1 MVRIFNH
8 YIPKALL
15 LLGAIEVVVLL
26 ASLQLGVA
34 LRFGGDWGS
43 SSVHL
48 TNIPLGYKAGV
59 YTLVMMVMLIAMGL
73 YQRHQRDGYG
83 TMMLR
88 MAWTFLLSLPLL
100 LTVFYLFPDLYVGRG
115 AFLLTVMVSFV
126 LLAVVRFAYQHF
138 ATASILSR
146 RVLVVGS
153 GKLAQSLE
161 RLRRRS
167 DWHGI
172 SLIGFLHL
180 RGDHD
185 EVEEDRLVRSEK
197 TIAEVCA
204 EFGADEIVIAVE
216 DNKKNF
222 PTEEIIECKLRGIQI
237 TELASFFEQRT
248 GKIHIDAWSP
258 ARMIF
263 LDGFDN
269 NALRMMGKRLFD
281 MLVASLGLLMASP
294 IMLMLVLIV
303 RHESKWRDPAIY
315 KQIRTG
321 QHGQPFTI
329 YKFRSMVVDAER
341 TGAVWAQKN
350 DPRVTKVGAFMRK
363 TRLDELP
370 QLWNVLKGDMSF
382 VGPRPERPEFVEQL
396 SHKIPYYAMRH
407 RVKPG
412 ITGWAQVNYPYGD
425 SEADTREK
433 LQYDLYYIKNYSLFL
448 DLTILVQTAEVV
460 LWRKGSR

>member
-8 YIPKALL
+8 YVPKALL
-15 LLGAIEVVVLL
+15 LLGVVEFL
-26 ASLQLGVA
+26 ALFFSLQIGVA
-34 LRFGGDWGS
+34 LRFGSGGADS
-43 SSVHL
+43 SHL
-48 TNIPLGYKAGV
+48 TNIPLQYKASV
-59 YTLVMMVMLIAMGL
+59 FTFVMMLMLVAMGL
-73 YQRHQRDGYG
+73 YQRHQRDSFR
-83 TMMLR
+83 MLMLR
-88 MAWTFLLSLPLL
+88 LAWTFLLAFPLL
-100 LTVFYLFPDLYVGRG
+100 LTLFYLFPDVYVGRG
-115 AFLLTVMVSFV
+115 AFLLTLAVSFA
-126 LLAVVRFAYQHF
+126 LLMVTRFFYQQF
-138 ATASILSR
+138 ATATILSR
-146 RVLVVGS
+146 RVLVVGT
-153 GKLAQSLE
+153 GKLAQALE

-167 DWHGI
+167 DWHGTT
-172 SLIGFLHL
+172 LIGFLHL

-185 EVEEDRLVRSEK
+185 EVEAERLIRSEK
-197 TIAEVCA
+197 TIAEVCS
-204 EFGADEIVIAVE
+204 EYGADEIVIAVE

-222 PTEEIIECKLRGIQI
+222 PTEEIIDCKLRGIQI

-258 ARMIF
+258 GRMIF

-269 NALRMMGKRLFD
+269 NVWRVMVKRLFD
-281 MLVASLGLLMASP
+281 MTVASIGLLLAAP
-294 IMLMLVLIV
+294 VMLLLVLIV

-341 TGAVWAQKN
+341 SGAVWAQKN

-396 SHKIPYYAMRH
+396 SHKIPFYAMRH

>member
-15 LLGAIEVVVLL
+15 LLGVVEFL
-26 ASLQLGVA
+26 ALFFSLQLGVA
-34 LRFGGDWGS
+34 LRFGSGGADS
-43 SSVHL
+43 SHL
-48 TNIPLGYKAGV
+48 TNIPLQYKASV
-59 YTLVMMVMLIAMGL
+59 FTFVMMLMLIAMGL
-73 YQRHQRDGYG
+73 YQRHQRDSFR
-83 TMMLR
+83 MLMLR
-88 MAWTFLLSLPLL
+88 LAWTFLLAFPLL
-100 LTVFYLFPDLYVGRG
+100 LTLFYLFPDVYVGRG
-115 AFLLTVMVSFV
+115 AFLLTLAVSFA
-126 LLAVVRFAYQHF
+126 LLMVTRFFYQQF
-138 ATASILSR
+138 ATATILSR
-146 RVLVVGS
+146 RVLVVGT
-153 GKLAQSLE
+153 GKLAQALE

-167 DWHGI
+167 DWHGTT
-172 SLIGFLHL
+172 LIGFLHL

-185 EVEEDRLVRSEK
+185 EVEAERLIRSEK
-197 TIAEVCA
+197 PIAEVCS
-204 EFGADEIVIAVE
+204 EYGADEIVIAVE

-222 PTEEIIECKLRGIQI
+222 PTEEIIDCKLRGIQI

-258 ARMIF
+258 GRMIF

-269 NALRMMGKRLFD
+269 NVWRMMVKRLFD
-281 MLVASLGLLMASP
+281 MTVASVGLLLAAPVMF
-294 IMLMLVLIV
+294 LLVLIV

-341 TGAVWAQKN
+341 SGAVWAQKN

-396 SHKIPYYAMRH
+396 SHKIPFYAMRH

>member
-8 YIPKALL
+8 YIPRALL
-15 LLGAIEVVVLL
+15 LLGVVEFL
-26 ASLQLGVA
+26 ALFFSLQLGVA
-34 LRFGGDWGS
+34 LRFGSGGADS
-43 SSVHL
+43 SHL
-48 TNIPLGYKAGV
+48 TNIPLQYKASV
-59 YTLVMMVMLIAMGL
+59 FTLVMMLMLIAMGL
-73 YQRHQRDGYG
+73 YQRHQRDSFR
-83 TMMLR
+83 MLTLR
-88 MAWTFLLSLPLL
+88 LAWTFLLAFPLL
-100 LTVFYLFPDLYVGRG
+100 LTLFYLFPDVYVGRG
-115 AFLLTVMVSFV
+115 AFLLTLGVSFA
-126 LLAVVRFAYQHF
+126 LLMVTRFFYQQF
-138 ATASILSR
+138 ATATILSR
-146 RVLVVGS
+146 RVLVVGT
-153 GKLAQSLE
+153 GKLAQALE

-185 EVEEDRLVRSEK
+185 EVEAERLIRSDK
-197 TIAEVCA
+197 TIADVCS
-204 EFGADEIVIAVE
+204 EYGADEIVIAVE

-222 PTEEIIECKLRGIQI
+222 PTEEIIDCKLRGIQI

-258 ARMIF
+258 GRMIF

-269 NALRMMGKRLFD
+269 NVWRMMVKRLFD
-281 MLVASLGLLMASP
+281 MTVASIGLLLASP
-294 IMLMLVLIV
+294 IMLLLVLIV

-396 SHKIPYYAMRH
+396 SHKIPFYAMRH

>member
-15 LLGAIEVVVLL
+15 LLGVVECL
-26 ASLQLGVA
+26 ALFFSLQLGVA
-34 LRFGGDWGS
+34 LRFGSGGADS
-43 SSVHL
+43 SHL
-48 TNIPLGYKAGV
+48 TNIPLEYKASV
-59 YTLVMMVMLIAMGL
+59 FTLVMMLMLIAMGL
-73 YQRHQRDGYG
+73 YQRHQRDSYR
-83 TMMLR
+83 MLMLR
-88 MAWTFLLSLPLL
+88 LAWTFLLAFPLL
-100 LTVFYLFPDLYVGRG
+100 LTLFYLFPDVYVGRG
-115 AFLLTVMVSFV
+115 AFLLTLAVSFA
-126 LLAVVRFAYQHF
+126 LLMVTRFFYQQF
-138 ATASILSR
+138 ATATILSR
-146 RVLVVGS
+146 RVLVVGT
-153 GKLAQSLE
+153 GKLAQALE

-167 DWHGI
+167 DWHGTT
-172 SLIGFLHL
+172 LIGFLHL

-185 EVEEDRLVRSEK
+185 EVEAERLIRSEK

-204 EFGADEIVIAVE
+204 EYGADEIVIAVE

-222 PTEEIIECKLRGIQI
+222 PTEEIIDCKLRGIQI

-258 ARMIF
+258 GRMIF

-269 NALRMMGKRLFD
+269 NVWRMMVKRLFD
-281 MLVASLGLLMASP
+281 MTVASVGLLLAAP
-294 IMLMLVLIV
+294 VMLLLVLIV

-341 TGAVWAQKN
+341 SGAVWAQKN

-396 SHKIPYYAMRH
+396 SHKIPFYAMRH

>member
-15 LLGAIEVVVLL
+15 LLGVVEFL
-26 ASLQLGVA
+26 ALFFSLQIGVA
-34 LRFGGDWGS
+34 LRFGSGGADS
-43 SSVHL
+43 SHL
-48 TNIPLGYKAGV
+48 TNIPLQYKALV
-59 YTLVMMVMLIAMGL
+59 FTFVMMLMLIAMGL
-73 YQRHQRDGYG
+73 YQRHQRDSFR
-83 TMMLR
+83 MLMLR
-88 MAWTFLLSLPLL
+88 LAWTFLLAFPLL
-100 LTVFYLFPDLYVGRG
+100 LTLFYLFPDVYVGRG
-115 AFLLTVMVSFV
+115 AFLLTLAVSFA
-126 LLAVVRFAYQHF
+126 LLMVTRFFYQQF
-138 ATASILSR
+138 ATATILSR
-146 RVLVVGS
+146 RVLVVGT
-153 GKLAQSLE
+153 GKLAQALE

-167 DWHGI
+167 DWHGTT
-172 SLIGFLHL
+172 LIGFLHL

-185 EVEEDRLVRSEK
+185 EVEAERLIRSEK

-204 EFGADEIVIAVE
+204 EYGADEIVIAVE

-222 PTEEIIECKLRGIQI
+222 PTEEIIDCKLRGIQI

-258 ARMIF
+258 GRMIF

-269 NALRMMGKRLFD
+269 NVWRMMVKRLFD
-281 MLVASLGLLMASP
+281 MTVASIGLLLAAPVMF
-294 IMLMLVLIV
+294 LLVLIV

-341 TGAVWAQKN
+341 SGAVWAQKN

-396 SHKIPYYAMRH
+396 SHKIPFYAMRH

>member
-15 LLGAIEVVVLL
+15 LLGVVEFL
-26 ASLQLGVA
+26 ALFFSLQLGVA
-34 LRFGGDWGS
+34 LRFGSGGADS
-43 SSVHL
+43 SHL
-48 TNIPLGYKAGV
+48 TNIPLQYKASV
-59 YTLVMMVMLIAMGL
+59 FTLVMMLMLIAMGL
-73 YQRHQRDGYG
+73 YQRHQRDSFR
-83 TMMLR
+83 MLMLR
-88 MAWTFLLSLPLL
+88 LAWTFLLAFPLL
-100 LTVFYLFPDLYVGRG
+100 LTLFYLFPDVYVGRG
-115 AFLLTVMVSFV
+115 AFLLTLAVSFA
-126 LLAVVRFAYQHF
+126 LLMVTRFFYQQF
-138 ATASILSR
+138 ATATILSR
-146 RVLVVGS
+146 RVLVVGT
-153 GKLAQSLE
+153 GKLAQALE

-167 DWHGI
+167 DWHGTT
-172 SLIGFLHL
+172 LIGFLHL

-185 EVEEDRLVRSEK
+185 EVESERLIRSEK
-197 TIAEVCA
+197 PIAEVCS
-204 EFGADEIVIAVE
+204 EYGADEIVIAVE

-222 PTEEIIECKLRGIQI
+222 PTEEIIDCKLRGIQI

-258 ARMIF
+258 GRMIF

-269 NALRMMGKRLFD
+269 NVWRMMVKRLFD
-281 MLVASLGLLMASP
+281 MTVASIGLLLAAP
-294 IMLMLVLIV
+294 VMLLLVLIV

-341 TGAVWAQKN
+341 SGAVWAQKN

-396 SHKIPYYAMRH
+396 SHKIPFYAMRH

>member
-15 LLGAIEVVVLL
+15 LLGVVEVAALFF
-26 ASLQLGVA
+26 SLQLGVA
-34 LRFGGDWGS
+34 LRFGGDPS
-43 SSVHL
+43 SSSHL
-48 TNIPLGYKAGV
+48 TNIPLEYKAGV
-59 YTLVMMVMLIAMGL
+59 FTLVMMVMLIAMGL
-73 YQRHQRDGYG
+73 YQRHQRDSFRVLI
-83 TMMLR
+83 LR
-88 MAWTFLLSLPLL
+88 MAWTFLLAFPLL
-100 LTVFYLFPDLYVGRG
+100 LTVFYLFPDVYVGRG
-115 AFLLTVMVSFV
+115 AFLLTIVVSFAM
-126 LLAVVRFAYQHF
+126 LIVVRFFYIQF

-146 RVLVVGS
+146 RILVVGS
-153 GKLAQSLE
+153 GKLAQALE

-185 EVEEDRLVRSEK
+185 EVEGDKLIRSEK
-197 TIAEVCA
+197 SIADVCA
-204 EFGADEIVIAVE
+204 DYGADEIVIAVE
-216 DNKKNF
+216 DNRKNF
-222 PTEEIIECKLRGIQI
+222 PTEEIIDCKLRGIQI
-237 TELASFFEQRT
+237 TELAGFFEQRT

-258 ARMIF
+258 GRMIF

-269 NALRMMGKRLFD
+269 NAWRMMIKRLFD
-281 MLVASLGLLMASP
+281 IVMASVALLLALP
-294 IMLMLVLIV
+294 VMLLLIVIV

-315 KQIRTG
+315 KQVRTG
-321 QHGQPFTI
+321 QHGQPFTL
-329 YKFRSMVVDAER
+329 YKFRSMVVDAEKN
-341 TGAVWAQKN
+341 GAVWAAKN
-350 DPRVTKVGAFMRK
+350 DPRVTKFGAFMRK

-382 VGPRPERPEFVEQL
+382 VGPRPERPEFVESL
-396 SHKIPYYAMRH
+396 VHKIPYYAMRH

-448 DLTILVQTAEVV
+448 DLSILVQTAEVV

>member
-15 LLGAIEVVVLL
+15 LLGVVEVVALFS
-26 ASLQLGVA
+26 SLQLGVV
-34 LRFGGDWGS
+34 LRFGGDIAS
-43 SSVHL
+43 SSHL
-48 TNIPLGYKAGV
+48 TNIPLEYKAGV
-59 YTLVMMVMLIAMGL
+59 FTLVMMVMLIAMGL
-73 YQRHQRDGYG
+73 YQRHQRDSYR
-83 TMMLR
+83 MLMLR
-88 MAWTFLLSLPLL
+88 MAWTFLLAFPLL
-100 LTVFYLFPDLYVGRG
+100 LTVFYLFPDVYVGRG
-115 AFLLTVMVSFV
+115 AFLLTVAVSFL
-126 LLAVVRFAYQHF
+126 LLAIIRFFYLQF
-138 ATASILSR
+138 ATASILSQ
-146 RVLVVGS
+146 RVLVIGS
-153 GKLAQSLE
+153 GKLAQALE

-172 SLIGFLHL
+172 TLIGFLHL

-185 EVEEDRLVRSEK
+185 EVENERLIRSEK
-197 TIAEVCA
+197 PIAEVCS
-204 EFGADEIVIAVE
+204 EFGADEIVVAVE
-216 DNKKNF
+216 DNRKNF
-222 PTEEIIECKLRGIQI
+222 PTEEIIDCKLRGIQV

-248 GKIHIDAWSP
+248 GKIHIEAWSP
-258 ARMIF
+258 GRMIF
-263 LDGFDN
+263 IDGFDN
-269 NALRMMGKRLFD
+269 NVWRMMIKRLFD
-281 MLVASLGLLMASP
+281 MSIALMGLILASP
-294 IMLMLVLIV
+294 LMLLLVLIV
-303 RHESKWRDPAIY
+303 RNESKWRDPAIY
-315 KQIRTG
+315 KQTRTG

-341 TGAVWAQKN
+341 TGAVWASKN
-350 DPRVTKVGAFMRK
+350 DPRVTRVGAFMRK

-382 VGPRPERPEFVEQL
+382 VGPRPERPEFVDSL
-396 SHKIPYYAMRH
+396 VHKIPYYAMRH

-448 DLTILVQTAEVV
+448 DLSILVQTAEVV

>member
-15 LLGAIEVVVLL
+15 LLGVVEVVALFS
-26 ASLQLGVA
+26 SLQLGVV
-34 LRFGGDWGS
+34 LRFGGDIAS
-43 SSVHL
+43 SSHL
-48 TNIPLGYKAGV
+48 TNIPLEYKAGV
-59 YTLVMMVMLIAMGL
+59 FTLVMMVMLIAMGL
-73 YQRHQRDGYG
+73 YQRHQRDSYR
-83 TMMLR
+83 MLMLR
-88 MAWTFLLSLPLL
+88 MSWTFLLAFPLL
-100 LTVFYLFPDLYVGRG
+100 LTVFYLFPDVYVGRG
-115 AFLLTVMVSFV
+115 AFLLTVAVSFL
-126 LLAVVRFAYQHF
+126 LLAIIRFFYLQF
-138 ATASILSR
+138 ATASILSQ
-146 RVLVVGS
+146 RVLVIGS
-153 GKLAQSLE
+153 GKLAQALE

-172 SLIGFLHL
+172 TLIGFLHL

-185 EVEEDRLVRSEK
+185 EVENDRLIRSEK
-197 TIAEVCA
+197 PIAEVCS
-204 EFGADEIVIAVE
+204 EFGADEIVVAVE
-216 DNKKNF
+216 DNRKNF
-222 PTEEIIECKLRGIQI
+222 PTEEIIDCKLRGIQV

-258 ARMIF
+258 GRMIF
-263 LDGFDN
+263 IDGFDN
-269 NALRMMGKRLFD
+269 NVWRMMIKRLFD
-281 MLVASLGLLMASP
+281 MSIALVGLILASP
-294 IMLMLVLIV
+294 LMLLLVLVV
-303 RHESKWRDPAIY
+303 RNESKWRDPAIY

-341 TGAVWAQKN
+341 SGAVWASKN
-350 DPRVTKVGAFMRK
+350 DPRVTRVGAFMRK

-382 VGPRPERPEFVEQL
+382 VGPRPERPEFVDSL
-396 SHKIPYYAMRH
+396 VHKIPYYAMRH

-448 DLTILVQTAEVV
+448 DLGILVQTAEVV

>member
-15 LLGAIEVVVLL
+15 LLGVVEFL
-26 ASLQLGVA
+26 ALFFSLQLGVA
-34 LRFGGDWGS
+34 LRFGSGGADS
-43 SSVHL
+43 SHL
-48 TNIPLGYKAGV
+48 TNIPLQYKASV
-59 YTLVMMVMLIAMGL
+59 FTLVMMLMLIAMGL
-73 YQRHQRDGYG
+73 YQRHQRDSFR
-83 TMMLR
+83 MLMLR
-88 MAWTFLLSLPLL
+88 LAWTFLLAFPLL
-100 LTVFYLFPDLYVGRG
+100 LTLFYLFPDVYVGRG
-115 AFLLTVMVSFV
+115 AFLLTLAVSFA
-126 LLAVVRFAYQHF
+126 LLMVTRFFYQQF
-138 ATASILSR
+138 ATATILSR
-146 RVLVVGS
+146 RVLVVGT
-153 GKLAQSLE
+153 GKLAQALE

-167 DWHGI
+167 DWHGTT
-172 SLIGFLHL
+172 LIGFLHL

-185 EVEEDRLVRSEK
+185 EVESERLIRSEK
-197 TIAEVCA
+197 PIAEVCS
-204 EFGADEIVIAVE
+204 EYGADEIVIAVE

-222 PTEEIIECKLRGIQI
+222 PTEEIIDCKLRGIQI

-258 ARMIF
+258 GRMIF

-269 NALRMMGKRLFD
+269 NVWRMMVKRLFD
-281 MLVASLGLLMASP
+281 MTVASIGLLLAAPVMF
-294 IMLMLVLIV
+294 LLVLIV

-341 TGAVWAQKN
+341 SGAVWAQKN

-396 SHKIPYYAMRH
+396 SHKIPFYAMRH

-433 LQYDLYYIKNYSLFL
+433 LQYDLYYVKNHSLFL
-448 DLTILVQTAEVV
+448 DLIILLQTAQVV
-460 LWRKGSR
+460 LFGKGAR

>member
-15 LLGAIEVVVLL
+15 LLGLIEVL
-26 ASLQLGVA
+26 ALFFSLQLGVE
-34 LRFGGDWGS
+34 LRFGGDVIS
-43 SSVHL
+43 STHL
-48 TNIPLGYKAGV
+48 TNIPLEYKAGV
-59 YTLVMMVMLIAMGL
+59 FTVVLMLMLMAMGL
-73 YQRHQRDGYG
+73 YQRHQRDSFR
-83 TMMLR
+83 MLMLR
-88 MAWTFLLSLPLL
+88 MAWTYVLSLPLL
-100 LTVFYLFPDLYVGRG
+100 LTVFYLFPEVYVGRG
-115 AFLLTVMVSFV
+115 AFALTIAVSFV
-126 LLAVVRFAYQHF
+126 LLGIIRFFYQQF
-138 ATASILSR
+138 ASASILSR

-153 GKLAQSLE
+153 GKLAQALE

-167 DWHGI
+167 DWHGTT
-172 SLIGFLHL
+172 LIGFLHL

-185 EVEEDRLVRSEK
+185 EVEAERLIRSEK
-197 TIAEVCA
+197 PIAEVCA
-204 EFGADEIVIAVE
+204 DYGADEIVIAVE
-216 DNKKNF
+216 DNRKNF
-222 PTEEIIECKLRGIQI
+222 PTEEIIDCKLRGIQI

-258 ARMIF
+258 GRMLF

-269 NALRMMGKRLFD
+269 NIFRVMTKRLFD
-281 MLVASLGLLMASP
+281 IVMASIALILALP
-294 IMLMLVLIV
+294 VMMLLVVIV
-303 RHESKWRDPAIY
+303 RHESRWRDPSIY
-315 KQIRTG
+315 KQVRTG
-321 QHGQPFTI
+321 QHGQPFTL
-329 YKFRSMVVDAER
+329 YKFRSMVVDAEKN
-341 TGAVWAQKN
+341 GAVWASKN
-350 DPRVTKVGAFMRK
+350 DPRVTRVGAFMRK